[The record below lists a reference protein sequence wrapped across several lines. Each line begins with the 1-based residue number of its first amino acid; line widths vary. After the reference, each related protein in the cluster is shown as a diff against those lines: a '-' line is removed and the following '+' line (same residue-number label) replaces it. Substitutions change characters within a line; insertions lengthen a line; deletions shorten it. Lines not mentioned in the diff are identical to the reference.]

1 LRPTRLIDGRRRR
14 WALGLPV
21 LLAGALALV
30 LIAGLPGSG
39 GVLRAVGAAGQGG
52 EPSVQTDDSLPAR
65 NVILFGASPA
75 EPGEGSGENETWGIG
90 EAGELGGEAWR
101 ILSYGKPGG
110 WSLAPSPKDAN
121 GQSLQEFR
129 PDSASPMTGEMT
141 PTGAGVLI
149 GTAAPEHQG
158 QVRPQVVLVRG
169 AEEEGGVFHETKPI
183 PAALLKPEGEAAQ
196 ELFLSGPRAPLI
208 AALAEGSHT
217 GVLAVPVSSQGSAT
231 ETGVL
236 HWDGNAQEWTREAIE
251 VPGGAQEGFHVLAIG
266 ASSPGNA
273 WLLAQISSSSN
284 AVALFRRRIGQRG
297 EPPTWQPVAPAPG
310 AEPGGPLT
318 IPRSGQPGAQ
328 FVVPG
333 APERVRAQTLTVTS
347 EGVWIDGERS
357 EGSAS
362 TTMFFKPEGEHDSGE
377 VTASWCAVECT
388 HTLPLLATEG
398 LPSGPSRSFAWAEGG
413 SSAPFG
419 QRVITGLAEGVT
431 LRLEGSQFKRVVS
444 LGGSEP
450 PNDVGGTLGAAF
462 SGPRE
467 GWLGNGTYP
476 VHLTGEPAPDRLQA
490 YPVPFHDALSAIAPQ
505 PEAPVGAL
513 TSEALAVGDQGEVAR
528 FDPGEGWLPESLL
541 SASGRPEHPRLRAVA
556 WPTPNRAYAAGEG
569 GESAPM
575 WLWRGETKL
584 WEPDP
589 ATPLNFEGTILGIA
603 FEPGNPSR
611 GYAVGEPAV
620 AGQPGVLL
628 RYGKTWTQEALPPEV
643 AGATFTSV
651 AFAGSEAIVAYR
663 IAHINP
669 GEVNGSNGQYTGGL
683 LVNEGSGWHVDQGA
697 AEAIGANGYPWAVA
711 GLPDGGAA
719 VSALSGSGEALV
731 LERNSGGASWQATT
745 APYPAGEPASLALFR
760 EGGALRVIG
769 AGNSSETRNIDF
781 QIPPPAGNPG
791 NALEAYPLELQ
802 EGADPVLRQ
811 TATGWRDEEHG
822 FNSAQDPLGEYKAYD
837 EVEQPEPIAAV
848 LVGPTGEAG
857 WAVGGV
863 VDPTDPT
870 GAHDTAEVARYPAEA
885 NVTPPGEGTYSL
897 AVPEKEATFA
907 IGGNAQCDAPCA
919 ERENAGI
926 GPDVWLSS
934 ALQRA
939 AAPGVRAFFYTGPR
953 LTTGLGHGTVQV
965 PYPREFERYA
975 SLIGSSTIP
984 AFVAASATDREGNPE
999 EGNSR
1004 SACGFTEFLS
1014 QSFRETE
1021 RDKAPQGSSLQEIG
1035 PSAETS
1041 CAAGSEPGYYA
1052 LSSQGASGNVRVI
1065 VLEDASQVGPTQ
1077 LEWLRKELEEAAA
1090 IREPAIAI
1098 GNANLGAEAAS
1109 NTSAKETV
1117 ERLVAGGASAY
1128 FYDAPEENVS
1138 GKLTYENPET
1148 HEVRSIPAFGSGTL
1162 GYIVKS
1168 PEERNFKSHSGF
1180 LFAHVPAPTGA
1191 SNVVSVTAQLIPDI
1205 GELSLE
1211 AKGGTL
1217 LRRSSASLFVGL
1229 ARRPRAGGTS
1239 PREQRENR
1247 SFDYIPIR
1255 ANTCIE
1261 VACENDIYPEF
1272 TFTSSDTELGR
1283 FVKPN
1288 PAASS
1293 EESANAVLLE
1303 HEEPVEDPHSGLFC
1317 ALNPGKVTVTL
1328 DAGGLSA
1335 SLNVTIEPGSVRR
1348 PCGTTPLHAPA
1359 ATQQAAVPAPPPPP
1373 APAPAPAPAPSAVLP
1388 LPPPPPVPAVPP
1400 APTRATPPPPP
1411 PPPFLALAPPIAPL
1425 PAFVPLPVPSPAR
1438 PTPPSGTSAVTSPIE
1453 VAEHQEESEEATE
1466 SVSNQA
1472 LAYRA
1477 PDHEPSPA
1485 YVLGIVLLAAFA
1497 GASARRRP
1505 RRGRREVT
1513 VAPATLTTMR
1523 AQRRMERERRRPW

>member
-1 LRPTRLIDGRRRR
+1 LRPARLIDGLRRR
-14 WALGLPV
+14 WALGVPA
-21 LLAGALALV
+21 LLAGVLALV

-39 GVLRAVGAAGQGG
+39 GVVRAVGAAGSGG
-52 EPSVQTDDSLPAR
+52 EPFVQTDGALPER
-65 NVILFGASPA
+65 NVIMFGASPA
-75 EPGEGSGENETWGIG
+75 EPGEGSNEYETWGIG

-101 ILSYGKPGG
+101 IVRYTKAGG
-110 WSLAPSPKDAN
+110 WSLAPSPKNAT
-121 GQSLQEFR
+121 GQALSEFK
-129 PDSASPMTGEMT
+129 PDSASPLTGQMTAE
-141 PTGAGVLI
+141 GAGVLI
-149 GTAAPEHQG
+149 GTAAPEQEG
-158 QVRPQVVLVRG
+158 KARTQVLLVRG
-169 AEEEGGVFHETKPI
+169 AEEEGGTFHETKPI
-183 PAALLKPEGEAAQ
+183 PAALLKPEGQAAQ

-208 AALAEGSHT
+208 AALDEGSHA
-217 GVLAVPVSSQGSAT
+217 GVLAVPVSSQASAM

-236 HWDGNAQEWTREAIE
+236 HWDGKAQEWTREPIE

-266 ASSPGNA
+266 ASSPANA

-284 AVALFRRRIGQRG
+284 AVALFRRRLGNG
-297 EPPTWQPVAPAPG
+297 AEPTTWQPVAPAPG
-310 AEPGGPLT
+310 AEPGAPLT
-318 IPRSGQPGAQ
+318 IPQSGQPGAQ

-333 APERVRAQTLTVTS
+333 APARVRTQTLTVTS
-347 EGVWIDGERS
+347 EGLWIDGERS

-362 TTMFFKPEGEHDSGE
+362 VTMFFKPEGERDSGE
-377 VTASWCAVECT
+377 VTASWCAAQCT

-398 LPSGPSRSFAWAEGG
+398 LPSGSSRSFAWAQGG
-413 SSAPFG
+413 SSSPFG
-419 QRVITGLAEGVT
+419 QRVITGLGEGVT
-431 LRLEGSQFKRVVS
+431 LRLEGSEFKRVVS

-462 SGPRE
+462 SGPFE
-467 GWLGNGTYP
+467 GWLGNGSYP
-476 VHLTGEPAPDRLQA
+476 VHLTDVPEPNRLQS

-505 PEAPVGAL
+505 PQAPVGAL
-513 TSEALAVGDQGEVAR
+513 TSQALAVGDQGEVAR
-528 FDPGEGWLPESLL
+528 FTPGEGWLPEGLL
-541 SASGRPEHPRLRAVA
+541 SPSGRPEHPRLRAVA
-556 WPTPNRAYAAGEG
+556 WPTPDRAYAAGEG

-589 ATPLNFEGTILGIA
+589 ATPINFQGTILGIA

-611 GYAVGEPAV
+611 GYAVGEPGV

-669 GEVNGSNGQYTGGL
+669 GEVTGSNGHYTGGL

-697 AEAIGANGYPWAVA
+697 AEALGPDGYPWAVA

-719 VSALSGSGEALV
+719 VSALSGTGEALI
-731 LERNSGGASWQATT
+731 LERESPGASWQPTVT
-745 APYPAGEPASLALFR
+745 PYPAGEPASLALFR
-760 EGGALRVIG
+760 EGSALRVIG
-769 AGNSSETRNIDF
+769 AGNAPETRNIDF
-781 QIPPPAGNPG
+781 QVPPPAGNPG
-791 NALEAYPLELQ
+791 NELEAYPLELQ

-811 TATGWRDEEHG
+811 TSTGWRDEEHD
-822 FNSAQDPLGEYKAYD
+822 FNSAEDPLGEYKSYD
-837 EVEQPEPIAAV
+837 EVVQPEPIAAV
-848 LVGPTGEAG
+848 LIDPAGEQG

-870 GAHDTAEVARYPAEA
+870 GAHDTAEVARYPAEPS
-885 NVTPPGEGTYSL
+885 VTPPGVGTSEL
-897 AVPEKEATFA
+897 PVPANEATFA

-919 ERENAGI
+919 DRENAGI
-926 GPDVWLSS
+926 GPDVWLSK

-939 AAPGVRAFFYTGPR
+939 AVPGVRAFFYTGPR

-975 SLIGSSTIP
+975 SLIGGSPIP
-984 AFVAASATDREGNPE
+984 AFVAPSVTDREGNPE
-999 EGNSR
+999 EGNAR
-1004 SACGFTEFLS
+1004 SACGFTEVFS
-1014 QSFRETE
+1014 QSFRNGAMG
-1021 RDKAPQGSSLQEIG
+1021 KSPSGFSLQEVG
-1035 PSAETS
+1035 SSSES

-1052 LSSQGASGNVRVI
+1052 LSSKGASGNDVRVI
-1065 VLEDASQVGPTQ
+1065 VLEDASEVGHTQ
-1077 LEWLRKELEEAAA
+1077 LEWLKEQLKDAAA
-1090 IREPAIAI
+1090 SDEPAIAI

-1109 NTSAKETV
+1109 NASARETA
-1117 ERLVAGGASAY
+1117 EALIAGEASAY
-1128 FYDAPEENVS
+1128 FYDSPEENVIGELNS
-1138 GKLTYENPET
+1138 GTKP
-1148 HEVRSIPAFGSGTL
+1148 VRTFGSGTL

-1168 PEERNFKSHSGF
+1168 PEERTFKSHSGF
-1180 LFAHVPAPTGA
+1180 LLAHIPQPTPGEG
-1191 SNVVSVTAQLIPDI
+1191 NYVKVEAQLIPDI

-1211 AKGGTL
+1211 AKGGVL

-1239 PREQRENR
+1239 SREQRESR

-1255 ANTCIE
+1255 ANTCDGE
-1261 VACENDIYPEF
+1261 VTCNNDIYPEF
-1272 TFTSSDTELGR
+1272 TFTSSNRELGR

-1288 PAASS
+1288 PAAAS

-1303 HEEPVEDPHSGLFC
+1303 HEEPIEDPHSGLFC
-1317 ALNPGKVTVTL
+1317 ALNPGEVTVTL
-1328 DAGGLSA
+1328 NAGGLSA
-1335 SLNVTIEPGSVRR
+1335 SLKVTIEPGSVRR
-1348 PCGTTPLHAPA
+1348 PCGTTPLNNPPT
-1359 ATQQAAVPAPPPPP
+1359 TQQTPVPAPPPPP

-1388 LPPPPPVPAVPP
+1388 LPPPPPVLAVPP
-1400 APTRATPPPPP
+1400 PPARAIVHPPT
-1411 PPPFLALAPPIAPL
+1411 PPFLAPAPPIAPL

-1453 VAEHQEESEEATE
+1453 VAEHQEEEEEATE

-1472 LAYRA
+1472 LAYRV

-1485 YVLGIVLLAAFA
+1485 YLLGIVVLAAFA

-1505 RRGRREVT
+1505 RRGRREVR
-1513 VAPATLTTMR
+1513 VAPATVTAMR
-1523 AQRRMERERRRPW
+1523 AQRRMDRERRRQW